1 MDPKAQL
8 IEKYYKE
15 QTKMKRDM
23 RKSGISIKTDV
34 PLKPIQTE
42 VLSESKPKKINC
54 KLKKNITIDW

>member
-1 MDPKAQL
+1 MDPKKL
-8 IEKYYKE
+8 EKYYAD
-15 QTKMKRDM
+15 QTRIKRELK
-23 RKSGISIKTDV
+23 KSGISIKTDV